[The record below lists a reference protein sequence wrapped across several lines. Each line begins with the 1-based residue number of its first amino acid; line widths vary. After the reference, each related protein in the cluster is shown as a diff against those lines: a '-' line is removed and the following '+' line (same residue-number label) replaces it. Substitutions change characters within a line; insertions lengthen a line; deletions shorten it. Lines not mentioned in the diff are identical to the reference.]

1 MFTSDIDI
9 LSVESLLFIE
19 GDEGELY
26 YLGQDEYSYF
36 DTDGDLVA
44 DMPDNWTWISDRLAC
59 YLAYDYYK
67 DDDTGEWNQYGA
79 IPCEINGVECYLMVF
94 YDQDN
99 PAGMITGYTVIDEE
113 GGYYYELND
122 DDVIQ
127 LLWYDASNDE
137 FVQAYD
143 SFYGSE
149 LVLDY
154 NAVDL
159 TYDTVYVVFE
169 VIDVYGNTYTSD
181 AFVYENGEFVRV
193 EEY

>member
-1 MFTSDIDI
+1 
-9 LSVESLLFIE
+9 
-19 GDEGELY
+19 
-26 YLGQDEYSYF
+26 
-36 DTDGDLVA
+36 
-44 DMPDNWTWISDRLAC
+44 
-59 YLAYDYYK
+59 
-67 DDDTGEWNQYGA
+67 
-79 IPCEINGVECYLMVF
+79 
-94 YDQDN
+94 
-99 PAGMITGYTVIDEE
+99 MIH
-113 GGYYYELND
+113 
-122 DDVIQ
+122 
-127 LLWYDASNDE
+127 LLWYYDSNDE